1 LAFAFDFAI
10 VAMVAMD
17 AIVVLAAVVVVDVV
31 VIVVATAA
39 SVDVGGICDVMNI
52 CCVFCEPGITH
63 LSCERKARKK
73 KKKTKTRRVRQESR
87 ILSGKQGGENSRKD
101 IYCIYVSPI
110 MDPIS

>member
-1 LAFAFDFAI
+1 
-10 VAMVAMD
+10 MVAMD

-31 VIVVATAA
+31 VIVVATAE

-73 KKKTKTRRVRQESR
+73 KKKTKRVRQESR
-87 ILSGKQGGENSRKD
+87 ILSGKQGGENGRKD

-110 MDPIS
+110 VDPIS